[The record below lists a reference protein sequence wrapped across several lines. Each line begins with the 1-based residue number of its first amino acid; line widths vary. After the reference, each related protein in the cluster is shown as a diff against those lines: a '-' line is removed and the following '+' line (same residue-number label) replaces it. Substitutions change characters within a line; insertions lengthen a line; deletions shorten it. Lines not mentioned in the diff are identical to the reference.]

1 MQLFSRCVKQEL
13 AAQKMDIPTYMTIF
27 TPALDYILQAVACDA
42 SDNLLA
48 DLLEK
53 CKQKGSSPLILNTI
67 MAAFKPSYI
76 SARTWQF
83 LEIIENCPKGFL
95 SIL

>member
-1 MQLFSRCVKQEL
+1 
-13 AAQKMDIPTYMTIF
+13 MTLF
-27 TPALDYILQAVACDA
+27 TPALDFILQAVACDA
-42 SDNLLA
+42 SESLLS

-76 SARTWQF
+76 SVRTVQF
-83 LEIIENCPKGFL
+83 LDIIENCPKGFL
-95 SIL
+95 RIVCVTL